1 MKTKF
6 NAAGIIGLGSCV
18 PDKVLTNFDLEKM
31 VDTSD
36 EWIVK
41 RTGISERRILDK
53 STPASHI
60 GAEAARKAISNAGL
74 TPLDIDMIIVTT
86 ETPDY
91 LTPSMA
97 CMIQDQIGAGK
108 CPAFDLN
115 AACSGFIYGLVVARQ
130 FIITGSCRYV
140 LVVGCEGLSRV
151 VDWEDRS
158 TCILFSDGAGAAVV
172 GAVEEGYGIISTYIG
187 ADGSLGHNITIPCCY
202 MNESDVEK
210 RHHENKRVIWLDG
223 GEVFKFAVKA
233 LEEATNRVLQDA
245 GLTINDVDLLVPHQA
260 NARIIEGAAKRL
272 EIDNESIYVNIH
284 KYGNMSS
291 ASIPVAL
298 DEAMRNKMIK
308 KGDILVLVGFG
319 GGLTLGS
326 VLLKWNIG

>member
-1 MKTKF
+1 MKTKI

-18 PDKVLTNFDLEKM
+18 PNKVLTNFDLEKM

-41 RTGISERRILDK
+41 RTGITERRILDK
-53 STPASHI
+53 STPASHL
-60 GAEAARKAISNAGL
+60 GAEAAKKAISHAGL
-74 TPLDIDMIIVTT
+74 TPQDIDMIIVTT

-97 CMIQDQIGAGK
+97 CIIQDKIGAGK

-115 AACSGFIYGLVVARQ
+115 SACSGFIYGLTVARQ
-130 FIITGSCRYV
+130 FILTGSCRHV

-151 VDWEDRS
+151 TDWEDRS

-172 GAVEEGYGIISTYIG
+172 GAVDDGYGIISTHIG
-187 ADGSLGHNITIPCCY
+187 ADGSLGHNITLPCCFID
-202 MNESDVEK
+202 ESDIEK
-210 RHHENKRVIWLDG
+210 RPHENKRVIWLDG
-223 GEVFKFAVKA
+223 GEVFKFAVKTM
-233 LEEATNRVLQDA
+233 EEATNRVLQDA
-245 GLTINDVDLLVPHQA
+245 GLTIDDVDLLVPHQA
-260 NARIIEGAAKRL
+260 NVRIIDGAAKRL
-272 EIDNESIYVNIH
+272 EIDHESVFINIQ

-298 DEAMRNKMIK
+298 DEAVRNNMVK
-308 KGDILVLVGFG
+308 KDDILVLVGFG
-319 GGLTLGS
+319 GGLTWGS
-326 VLLKWNIG
+326 ALLKWNMD